1 MWRDNISLVHQGYFQ
16 TQSIPSLIITWI
28 ASIEAPT
35 NGRIELPD
43 ASLCQALQPKDISS
57 KFPVTTS
64 QRQPITNHCD
74 QIASVRM

>member
-1 MWRDNISLVHQGYFQ
+1 M
-16 TQSIPSLIITWI
+16 ITWI

-43 ASLCQALQPKDISS
+43 ASLCHALQPKDISN

-64 QRQPITNHCD
+64 HKQPITNHCD
-74 QIASVRM
+74 QTESIRM

>member
-35 NGRIELPD
+35 NGRIEL
-43 ASLCQALQPKDISS
+43 
-57 KFPVTTS
+57 
-64 QRQPITNHCD
+64 
-74 QIASVRM
+74 